1 MKKFSL
7 ALLAAVTLAACTQ
20 DFYADK
26 GNATVL
32 NSKNLSQ
39 DAVELTVQ
47 KDSGEIV
54 ALTRKNDPHAAV
66 GARVNLSEKTEQ
78 KDSDLTTIRRYEFK

>member
-1 MKKFSL
+1 MKKISF
-7 ALLAAVTLAACTQ
+7 ALLATVTLAACTQ
-20 DFYADK
+20 DFYANK

-32 NSKNLSQ
+32 SSKNLSQ
-39 DAVELTVQ
+39 DSVELTVQ
-47 KDSGEIV
+47 KDSGEV
-54 ALTRKNDPHAAV
+54 VTLTRNNDPHATV